1 VAERANGDFPNL
13 TYLLLCDR
21 TIVETNISKVLNVS
35 GRDYLEK
42 MVQVP
47 FDVPMI
53 DPERVHQVLFQR
65 LNSILSV
72 EGALKRFSEKRWANV
87 FLSGLRPYFA
97 TLRDVNRFISTL
109 AFQFSS
115 FSAGDVFEVN
125 PVDLIALEVIRLR
138 EPDVYKALQSSKELL
153 TTAKSDRATADGV
166 TKSVLSIIER
176 GSENHRPE
184 LQELIKHLFPTVEW
198 TFEGSRY
205 AEEYGQEWYRD
216 LRVCSAKM
224 FDRYFR
230 LAVSEN
236 ELSQRDIENLLQ
248 NRGKREELRLELE
261 SLHSRGLLA
270 LAVEELSV
278 HEDKLEPSQVEPYV
292 TAVFD
297 VADELSDGKRGM
309 FQLPPLWRI
318 GFLVN
323 KAAKKLT
330 DKSARLAALESAIT
344 NTKGLWMAVNFI
356 ALVDA
361 SGNRDG
367 EEQIFPQPD
376 LLALKTTAVNKI
388 KKAAESG
395 ALAQHPKVAILLGLW
410 RKWGNEQDVASYVE
424 TLTAS
429 TDGTLRLLTSLVVRS
444 LRQGMGD
451 YVGTERIYMRRV
463 DIETLIS
470 MDTFAEKVRAI
481 PTESLGEEE
490 KLTVKAFGKAM
501 ERRSGGRSDDDPFA
515 VD

>member
-1 VAERANGDFPNL
+1 MQGSRDLIHAISNLFGGVLIVLGAATLGATLIGSREISLLLGGLTLFAGILSFASKVMDALVKLAEAGAEVGSKSLDEAKDEIAGDLKKLKAPILVVLDDVDRLTPQETLEVFQLIKANGDFPNL
-13 TYLLLCDR
+13 IYLLLCDR

-109 AFQFSS
+109 AFHFSS

-125 PVDLIALEVIRLR
+125 PIDLIALEVIRLR

-236 ELSQRDIENLLQ
+236 ELSRPTGTGVWQFCRPLLLPRQTGGGFRTRREGICPPIRRD
-248 NRGKREELRLELE
+248 
-261 SLHSRGLLA
+261 S
-270 LAVEELSV
+270 
-278 HEDKLEPSQVEPYV
+278 
-292 TAVFD
+292 
-297 VADELSDGKRGM
+297 
-309 FQLPPLWRI
+309 
-318 GFLVN
+318 
-323 KAAKKLT
+323 
-330 DKSARLAALESAIT
+330 
-344 NTKGLWMAVNFI
+344 
-356 ALVDA
+356 
-361 SGNRDG
+361 
-367 EEQIFPQPD
+367 
-376 LLALKTTAVNKI
+376 
-388 KKAAESG
+388 
-395 ALAQHPKVAILLGLW
+395 
-410 RKWGNEQDVASYVE
+410 
-424 TLTAS
+424 
-429 TDGTLRLLTSLVVRS
+429 
-444 LRQGMGD
+444 
-451 YVGTERIYMRRV
+451 
-463 DIETLIS
+463 
-470 MDTFAEKVRAI
+470 
-481 PTESLGEEE
+481 
-490 KLTVKAFGKAM
+490 
-501 ERRSGGRSDDDPFA
+501 
-515 VD
+515 

>member
-1 VAERANGDFPNL
+1 MQGSRDLIHAISNLFGGVLIVLGAATLGATLIGSREISLLLGGLTLFAGILSFASKVMDALVKLAEAGAEVGSKSLDEAKDEIAGDLKKLKAPILVVLDDVDRLTPQETLEVFQLIKANGDFPNL
-13 TYLLLCDR
+13 IYLLLCDR

-109 AFQFSS
+109 AFHFSS

-125 PVDLIALEVIRLR
+125 PIDLIALEVIRLR

-205 AEEYGQEWYRD
+205 TEEYGQEWYRD

-236 ELSQRDIENLLQ
+236 ELSRPTGTGVWQFCRPLLLPRQTGGGFRTRREGICPPIRRD
-248 NRGKREELRLELE
+248 
-261 SLHSRGLLA
+261 S
-270 LAVEELSV
+270 
-278 HEDKLEPSQVEPYV
+278 
-292 TAVFD
+292 
-297 VADELSDGKRGM
+297 
-309 FQLPPLWRI
+309 
-318 GFLVN
+318 
-323 KAAKKLT
+323 
-330 DKSARLAALESAIT
+330 
-344 NTKGLWMAVNFI
+344 
-356 ALVDA
+356 
-361 SGNRDG
+361 
-367 EEQIFPQPD
+367 
-376 LLALKTTAVNKI
+376 
-388 KKAAESG
+388 
-395 ALAQHPKVAILLGLW
+395 
-410 RKWGNEQDVASYVE
+410 
-424 TLTAS
+424 
-429 TDGTLRLLTSLVVRS
+429 
-444 LRQGMGD
+444 
-451 YVGTERIYMRRV
+451 
-463 DIETLIS
+463 
-470 MDTFAEKVRAI
+470 
-481 PTESLGEEE
+481 
-490 KLTVKAFGKAM
+490 
-501 ERRSGGRSDDDPFA
+501 
-515 VD
+515 